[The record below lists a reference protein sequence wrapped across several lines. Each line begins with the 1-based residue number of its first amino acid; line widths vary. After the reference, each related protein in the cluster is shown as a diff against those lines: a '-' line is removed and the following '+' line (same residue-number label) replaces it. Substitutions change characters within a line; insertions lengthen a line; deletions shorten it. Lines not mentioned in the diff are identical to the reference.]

1 MKKTWKPTAAGIIYI
16 VFGLTSV
23 VGPIWLVID
32 YYIDRLYLLDL
43 GMGLAPVII
52 PFGLVALFCG
62 WLCLLRRWWWLA
74 LIASILGIPASLF
87 TFAFVASLLPPDTFH
102 LTVPVYPILGTLIL
116 ITPIVLILFSK
127 KEFRRQSG
135 VSEVTHVA

>member
-1 MKKTWKPTAAGIIYI
+1 MKKTWKPTVAGIMNIAFGLI
-16 VFGLTSV
+16 SVFGL
-23 VGPIWLVID
+23 IWIVID

-62 WLCLLRRWWWLA
+62 WLCLSRRWWWLA
-74 LIASILGIPASLF
+74 LITSILGIPASLF
-87 TFAFVASLLPPDTFH
+87 TFAFVASLLPPETFR

-116 ITPIVLILFSK
+116 ITPIVLVFFSR

-135 VSEVTHVA
+135 VSEVPHGV